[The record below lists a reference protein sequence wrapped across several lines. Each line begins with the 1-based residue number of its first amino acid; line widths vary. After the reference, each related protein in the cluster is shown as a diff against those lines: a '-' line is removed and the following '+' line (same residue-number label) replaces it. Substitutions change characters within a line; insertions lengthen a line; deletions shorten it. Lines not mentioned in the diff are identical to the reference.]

1 MDTVGKNMDSLLRGK
16 SLKFSIDEISYN
28 AERNL
33 FSVRIIPDIK
43 SRLFLPFH
51 LRFINVSP
59 ELVSEGILQR
69 NSKYYEFKF
78 SSADDSHRDSV
89 IQGGYYQLD
98 KSSISLEIWDN
109 LFKEETV
116 IDKENDIFFKA
127 KKNPPSYIEE
137 NIFQEDGIS
146 KISPNTILP
155 SKNPDIDIDGLFL
168 YCFNVG
174 QGDSFLLITP
184 NGSSY
189 LIDTNIYEL
198 DSFVDKIQTI
208 LKSHSLDE
216 QHLKGLIITHKH
228 IDHIRGASQLL
239 DSQKLKFENFLINMD
254 YKHQTKAV
262 NDLNQSAMQYI
273 PNKVNINGKGSIIE
287 GKVKIY
293 INNPDIDTVN
303 SQVAP
308 DINDSSI
315 CLYIPYGNT
324 MMYLTGD
331 AGYLVI
337 NKKFAQHTNNQD
349 KQSFLKVSHHGSET
363 GTDDDVLNLT
373 KPTHAFISAGNN
385 KRYNHPDDKTISLLE
400 SHIRNKKR
408 ICVSKDENR
417 TVLFLYKST
426 GNDIKCIKC

>member
-16 SLKFSIDEISYN
+16 SLNFSIDEISYN
-28 AERNL
+28 AEKNL

-43 SRLFLPFH
+43 SRSFLPFH

-69 NSKYYEFKF
+69 YSNYGFNF
-78 SSADDSHRDSV
+78 DLADNAHRNSV

-98 KSSISLEIWDN
+98 KASISPKIWDN

-116 IDKENDIFFKA
+116 IDKNNDIFTIA
-127 KKNPPSYIEE
+127 KKDESPYIEE
-137 NIFQEDGIS
+137 NIFQEDDIL
-146 KISPNTILP
+146 KISDISTLSSNA
-155 SKNPDIDIDGLFL
+155 PDVLDGLFL

-184 NGSSY
+184 NGNSY
-189 LIDTNIYEL
+189 LIDTNIHKL
-198 DSFVDKIQTI
+198 DSFVKEIKQI
-208 LKSHSLDE
+208 LKSHSRGK
-216 QHLKGLIITHKH
+216 QPLKGLIITHKH

-239 DSQKLKFENFLINMD
+239 DSQRLKFENFLINMD
-254 YKHQTKAV
+254 YKHPTKAV
-262 NDLNQSAMQYI
+262 NDLILSANRNF
-273 PNKVNINGKGSIIE
+273 PNIFNINGKGLIIE

-293 INNPDIDTVN
+293 INNPDTDTVN

-315 CLYIPYGNT
+315 CLYILYGNT

-337 NKKFAQHTNNQD
+337 NKKFVQHTNNQD
-349 KQSFLKVSHHGSET
+349 KLSFLKVSHHGSET
-363 GTDDDVLNLT
+363 GTDNGVLNLT
-373 KPTHAFISAGNN
+373 NPIHAFISAGNN
-385 KRYNHPDDKTISLLE
+385 KGYNHPDKKVISLLTNYPRCQV
-400 SHIRNKKR
+400 S
-408 ICVSKDENR
+408 VSKKENR
-417 TVLFLYKST
+417 TVLYKST
-426 GNDIKCIKC
+426 GNDIIKY